1 MNIDLEKSGK
11 FVVIGRKGKEE
22 GERER
27 EEKKKKRK
35 EKKNEDLGNVIVIT
49 RDGQRMDS
57 DARYRPRFQ
66 DFCQGRVTIFLR
78 VLSAKPDNGRD
89 TW

>member
-1 MNIDLEKSGK
+1 MENLSSLEEKE
-11 FVVIGRKGKEE
+11 RKRERE
-22 GERER
+22 RERER
-27 EEKKKKRK
+27 EEKKKRK

-66 DFCQGRVTIFLR
+66 DFCQGRVTISLR